1 MSGDCVRRPWPDRK
15 FKLNCLKVLTDTSQD
30 DTLRT
35 LLTWEW
41 MMLRMI
47 EKVTPGARL
56 RMFETKFLALEDF
69 GGRPLGLPVDL
80 L

>member
-1 MSGDCVRRPWPDRK
+1 
-15 FKLNCLKVLTDTSQD
+15 
-30 DTLRT
+30 
-35 LLTWEW
+35 

-80 L
+80 P